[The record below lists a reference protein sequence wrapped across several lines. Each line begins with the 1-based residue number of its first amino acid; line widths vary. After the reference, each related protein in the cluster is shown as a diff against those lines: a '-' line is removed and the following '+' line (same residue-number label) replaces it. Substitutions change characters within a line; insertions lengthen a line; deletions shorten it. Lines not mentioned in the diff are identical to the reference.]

1 MKQRALKYDVIRI
14 VAISMVLFVHVTV
27 LPVVRYQGI
36 TFTVGNLFNN
46 LSRAGV
52 PMFLLL
58 TGALLLNE
66 EKPFDTK
73 RFYKTSFLSIVL
85 LLLFWLVFYAA
96 WRAFCLPLLRGKS
109 ADPGLFG
116 EYLLTLKGLYPH
128 LWYLFMLAG
137 AYLVIP
143 VLRLFVKKENR
154 PYILGLILLSL
165 FAQFAVQTLGVF
177 TRDAS
182 FTVEDFF
189 TKFHLEYAMGY
200 VPYLLLGWYLTAFPP
215 ARGQRFLLYGLGLAS
230 VLLMVLGVQAWVE
243 DIPGIRDYLV
253 EANTLPAIL
262 YGAALFTLISTLCGD
277 RTTQCPVVRELSR
290 SAFGVYIFHVVVLDL
305 LVNILL
311 PYKVFHEQHP
321 LLYILTLFVLTYG
334 ACLLV
339 VLPLSR
345 VKGVKKL
352 FHY

>member
-27 LPVVRYQGI
+27 VPVIRYQGA
-36 TFTVGNLFNN
+36 TFAVGNLFNN

-66 EKPFDTK
+66 ERPFDAK
-73 RFYKTSFLSIVL
+73 RFYRTSFLSIVL

-109 ADPGLFG
+109 ADPGHFG

-128 LWYLFMLAG
+128 LWYLFMLVG

-143 VLRLFVKKENR
+143 VLRLFVKRENR
-154 PYILGLILLSL
+154 PYILFLILLSL
-165 FAQFAVQTLGVF
+165 FVQFAVQTLGVF

-182 FTVEDFF
+182 LTVGDFF
-189 TKFHLEYAMGY
+189 TKFHLEYATGY
-200 VPYLLLGWYLTAFPP
+200 VPYLLLGWYLAAFPP
-215 ARGQRFLLYGLGLAS
+215 TRGWRLVLYGLGLAS
-230 VLLMVLGVQAWVE
+230 ALLMVLGVQAYVK
-243 DIPGIRDYLV
+243 DIPGIRDYIV

-262 YGAALFTLISTLCGD
+262 YGASLFTLISALCGE
-277 RTTQCPVVRELSR
+277 RPTQCPVVRELSR
-290 SAFGVYIFHVVVLDL
+290 SAFGVYILHVVVLDV

-311 PYKVFHEQHP
+311 PYQVFHEQHP
-321 LLYILTLFVLTYG
+321 LLYILTLFLLTYG

-345 VKGVKKL
+345 IKGVKKM

>member
-27 LPVVRYQGI
+27 IPVIRYQGA
-36 TFTVGNLFNN
+36 TFAVGSLFNN

-58 TGALLLNE
+58 SGALLLNE
-66 EKPFDTK
+66 ERPFDTK
-73 RFYKTSFLSIVL
+73 RFYRASFLSIVL

-96 WRAFCLPLLRGKS
+96 WRAFGLPLLRGKS
-109 ADPGLFG
+109 ADPGHFWA
-116 EYLLTLKGLYPH
+116 YLLTLKGLYPH
-128 LWYLFMLAG
+128 LWYLFMLVG

-154 PYILGLILLSL
+154 PYILFLILLSL
-165 FAQFAVQTLGVF
+165 LAQFTVQTLGVF

-182 FTVEDFF
+182 FTVGDFF
-189 TKFHLEYAMGY
+189 TKFHLEYTTGY
-200 VPYLLLGWYLTAFPP
+200 VPYLLLGWYLSAFPP
-215 ARGQRFLLYGLGLAS
+215 TRGWRFVLYGLGLGSA
-230 VLLMVLGVQAWVE
+230 LLMVLGVQAYVK

-262 YGAALFTLISTLCGD
+262 YGAAMFTLISALCGE

-290 SAFGVYIFHVVVLDL
+290 SAFGVYILHVVVLDV

-311 PYKVFHEQHP
+311 PYQAFHEQYP
-321 LLYILTLFVLTYG
+321 LLYILTLFALTYG
-334 ACLLV
+334 VCLLV

-345 VKGVKKL
+345 VRGVKKL